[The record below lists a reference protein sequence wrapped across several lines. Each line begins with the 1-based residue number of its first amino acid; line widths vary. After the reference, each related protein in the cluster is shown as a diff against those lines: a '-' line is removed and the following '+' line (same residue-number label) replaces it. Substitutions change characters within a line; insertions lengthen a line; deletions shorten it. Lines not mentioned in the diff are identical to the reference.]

1 MGFIDCASFASIWR
15 GYEYYKEGMV
25 LTFEEQADGNVQGLV
40 KGSEGNIYST
50 VIDPYHPRK
59 SSCDCPH
66 AEGKRKV
73 CKHKIALY
81 FARFPEEAEL
91 YYQEVMRNEQTE
103 ETRREELC
111 RRVTDRVNKMKKE
124 ELKSELLYLLFG
136 GPEWQLDR
144 FVRENLS
151 DFK

>member
-81 FARFPEEAEL
+81 FNFCNSNFWKTNYFFLEL
-91 YYQEVMRNEQTE
+91 H
-103 ETRREELC
+103 L
-111 RRVTDRVNKMKKE
+111 
-124 ELKSELLYLLFG
+124 S
-136 GPEWQLDR
+136 
-144 FVRENLS
+144 FVG
-151 DFK
+151 F